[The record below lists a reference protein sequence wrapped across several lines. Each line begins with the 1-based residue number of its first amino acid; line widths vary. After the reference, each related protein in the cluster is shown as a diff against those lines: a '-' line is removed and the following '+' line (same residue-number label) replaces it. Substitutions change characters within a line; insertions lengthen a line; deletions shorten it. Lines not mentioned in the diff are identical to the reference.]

1 MKILILSCSTGGG
14 HNAAGKAVKEQL
26 EKKGHEAVMLD
37 PFSLKSDKTAS
48 TVGNAYLLAAG
59 KAPGFFGFIY
69 KIGSSISSSR
79 HKSPVYYANTLMVKR
94 LKAYL
99 DENHFDAVVMPH
111 LFPAEMMTCMKR
123 RHMDIPPT
131 VVISTDYTC
140 IPFFEETEC
149 DYYIIP
155 HEDLAEEDIER
166 GLPTEKLYPFGIPVS
181 PSFQKKTDK
190 EKAKVKLHL
199 PADKPVYLVMS
210 GSMGFGKMHLFVF
223 ELTRKLTHDEQLII
237 ICGNNKKTQRILKYT
252 YYRNKNVHITGF
264 TEHVSDYMDA
274 SDVIFTKPGGLTS
287 TEALVK
293 NIPVVYTAAIPGCE
307 TKNREFFVS
316 RGLALA
322 SERIHVQISQGITLV
337 ENKEIRNAMI
347 NTQKHFAKPHAAV
360 DIVTLLEE
368 VTSEKDAAKK
378 TTV

>member
-26 EKKGHEAVMLD
+26 TLKGHEAVMLD

-48 TVGNAYLLAAG
+48 KVGNAYLLTAG
-59 KAPGFFGFIY
+59 KFPLFFGFLY
-69 KIGSSISSSR
+69 RVGGKISSTR
-79 HKSPVYYANTLMVKR
+79 HKSPVYYANTRMVKR

-99 DENHFDAVVMPH
+99 DDNHFDAVVMPH

-149 DYYIIP
+149 DYYIVP
-155 HEDLAEEDIER
+155 HEDLLEEDIAK
-166 GLPTEKLYPFGIPVS
+166 GLPAEKLYPFGIPVS
-181 PSFQKKTDK
+181 PSFQKVSAK
-190 EKAKVKLHL
+190 ERAKAKLHL

-223 ELTRKLTHDEQLII
+223 ELTRKLTHGEQLII

-287 TEALVK
+287 TEALDK
-293 NIPVVYTAAIPGCE
+293 NIPIVYTAAIPGCE

-322 SERIHVQISQGITLV
+322 SEHIHVQISQGITLV

-347 NTQKHFAKPHAAV
+347 NTQKHFAKPHAAA
-360 DIVTLLEE
+360 DIVALLEE
-368 VTSEKDAAKK
+368 ITKE
-378 TTV
+378 

>member
-140 IPFFEETEC
+140 IPFFEETEW
-149 DYYIIP
+149 YFR
-155 HEDLAEEDIER
+155 HRLA
-166 GLPTEKLYPFGIPVS
+166 GF
-181 PSFQKKTDK
+181 KTVFCPD
-190 EKAKVKLHL
+190 AKVCH
-199 PADKPVYLVMS
+199 
-210 GSMGFGKMHLFVF
+210 
-223 ELTRKLTHDEQLII
+223 
-237 ICGNNKKTQRILKYT
+237 
-252 YYRNKNVHITGF
+252 
-264 TEHVSDYMDA
+264 
-274 SDVIFTKPGGLTS
+274 
-287 TEALVK
+287 
-293 NIPVVYTAAIPGCE
+293 
-307 TKNREFFVS
+307 
-316 RGLALA
+316 
-322 SERIHVQISQGITLV
+322 ERS
-337 ENKEIRNAMI
+337 
-347 NTQKHFAKPHAAV
+347 
-360 DIVTLLEE
+360 
-368 VTSEKDAAKK
+368 K
-378 TTV
+378 TTVR

>member
-26 EKKGHEAVMLD
+26 EREGHEAVMLD
-37 PFSLKSDKTAS
+37 PFSLAGEKTARR
-48 TVGNAYLLAAG
+48 VGNTYIKVASKL
-59 KAPGFFGFIY
+59 PGLFGFIY
-69 KIGSSISSSR
+69 KLGSAISSSK

-155 HEDLAEEDIER
+155 HEDLMEED
-166 GLPTEKLYPFGIPVS
+166 TEKGIPENKLYPLGIPVGH
-181 PSFQKKTDK
+181 SFSVKNDK
-190 EKAKVKLHL
+190 QHAKAKLHL
-199 PADKPVYLVMS
+199 PPDKPVYLVMS
-210 GSMGFGKMHLFVF
+210 GSMGFGKIHLFVF
-223 ELTRKLTHDEQLII
+223 ELTRKLNHDEQLII
-237 ICGNNKKTQRILKYT
+237 ICGNNKKMYHILKYT
-252 YYRNKNVHITGF
+252 YFRNRNVHITGF
-264 TEHVSDYMDA
+264 TDHVSEYMDA

-293 NIPVVYTAAIPGCE
+293 NIPVVFTAAIPGCE

-322 SERIHVQISQGITLV
+322 SEHVHIQVSQGITLV
-337 ENKEIRNAMI
+337 ENSDIRNAMTA
-347 NTQKHFAKPHAAV
+347 TQKRIAKPDAAS
-360 DIVTLLEE
+360 DIVKLLEKI
-368 VTSEKDAAKK
+368 TAMEKKEE
-378 TTV
+378 

>member
-14 HNAAGKAVKEQL
+14 HNAAAKAVKEQL
-26 EKKGHEAVMLD
+26 EYEGHEAVMLD
-37 PFSLKSDKTAS
+37 PFSLAGEKTAKR
-48 TVGNAYLLAAG
+48 VGNAYIRVAG
-59 KAPGFFGFIY
+59 RLPRFFGFIY
-69 KIGSSISSSR
+69 KLGGSISSSR
-79 HKSPVYYANTLMVKR
+79 RKSPVYYANTLMVRR

-99 DENHFDAVVMPH
+99 DENHFDAVVMSH

-123 RHMDIPPT
+123 RHMRIPPT
-131 VVISTDYTC
+131 VLISTDYTC

-149 DYYIIP
+149 DHYILP
-155 HEDLAEEDIER
+155 HEDLLSENTEK
-166 GLPTEKLYPFGIPVS
+166 GLPSEKLHSFGIPVS
-181 PSFQKKTDK
+181 RSFFAENDRQAS
-190 EKAKVKLHL
+190 KARLHL
-199 PADKPVYLVMS
+199 PPDKPVYLVMS

-223 ELTRKLTHDEQLII
+223 ELTRKLSHDEQLII

-264 TEHVSDYMDA
+264 TDHVSEYMDA

-322 SERIHVQISQGITLV
+322 SEHVHTQVSQGITLV
-337 ENKEIRNAMI
+337 ENTDIRNAMI
-347 NTQKHFAKPHAAV
+347 NTQKRFAKPQAAA
-360 DIVTLLEE
+360 DIVKLLKEITEE
-368 VTSEKDAAKK
+368 ENVK
-378 TTV
+378 

>member
-1 MKILILSCSTGGG
+1 
-14 HNAAGKAVKEQL
+14 
-26 EKKGHEAVMLD
+26 
-37 PFSLKSDKTAS
+37 
-48 TVGNAYLLAAG
+48 
-59 KAPGFFGFIY
+59 
-69 KIGSSISSSR
+69 
-79 HKSPVYYANTLMVKR
+79 
-94 LKAYL
+94 
-99 DENHFDAVVMPH
+99 
-111 LFPAEMMTCMKR
+111 
-123 RHMDIPPT
+123 
-131 VVISTDYTC
+131 
-140 IPFFEETEC
+140 
-149 DYYIIP
+149 
-155 HEDLAEEDIER
+155 
-166 GLPTEKLYPFGIPVS
+166 
-181 PSFQKKTDK
+181 
-190 EKAKVKLHL
+190 
-199 PADKPVYLVMS
+199 MS
-210 GSMGFGKMHLFVF
+210 GSMGCGKMHLFVF

-307 TKNREFFVS
+307 TKNREFLVS

-347 NTQKHFAKPHAAV
+347 NTQKHFAKPHAAA